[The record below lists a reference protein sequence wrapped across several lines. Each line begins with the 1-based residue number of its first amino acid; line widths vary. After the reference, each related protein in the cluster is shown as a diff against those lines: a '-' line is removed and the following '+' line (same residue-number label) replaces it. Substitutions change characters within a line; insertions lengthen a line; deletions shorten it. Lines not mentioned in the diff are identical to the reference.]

1 MPRKHLWRECE
12 CLQVGR
18 DRSAGRAQLLRELAE
33 AGPRGG
39 GEVEAR
45 PHGLAQRRGTGR
57 RQGTHLVGQLF
68 LNQQRVDD
76 VSR

>member
-1 MPRKHLWRECE
+1 
-12 CLQVGR
+12 VGGH
-18 DRSAGRAQLLRELAE
+18 RSGGAQGLRELAE

-68 LNQQRVDD
+68 IDEQGAHDGSLGDAMKRKLQNKNIGK
-76 VSR
+76 